1 MLLTQPLDVIK
12 TRLMTQGA
20 SDLPPYASACECVVR
35 IWRDEGPLVFT
46 RGMLARLVYVAPFG
60 AIQFA
65 VNEQVLALLQC
76 RSLDKLAS
84 ALLAGDAIQLV
95 AFPRRRWARNGC
107 AAPGSPLGTGRAPQT
122 SQASDAPAC

>member
-65 VNEQVLALLQC
+65 VNEKVLALLQP
-76 RSLDKLAS
+76 RPGPLAS
-84 ALLAGDAIQLV
+84 SMVSEGEL
-95 AFPRRRWARNGC
+95 
-107 AAPGSPLGTGRAPQT
+107 
-122 SQASDAPAC
+122 

>member
-35 IWRDEGPLVFT
+35 MWRDEGPLVFT

-65 VNEQVLALLQC
+65 VNEQVLALLQP
-76 RSLDKLAS
+76 RPGPLAS
-84 ALLAGDAIQLV
+84 SMVSEGEL
-95 AFPRRRWARNGC
+95 
-107 AAPGSPLGTGRAPQT
+107 
-122 SQASDAPAC
+122 